1 MLPHQYIELWANDA
15 LRCFTIPDAAG
26 HSSHLIDATTRLRPH
41 STIEANPSNA
51 AIIHPG
57 RKVRLR
63 SSARCHEN
71 LGGPVSS
78 HLHQPLPPVLT
89 PGTRLPAAASTE
101 RQVASVAALALMV
114 ASPAY
119 AAAPA
124 NDTFGGSTTIGPVP
138 YSTTQDTSEA
148 TTDAVDA
155 EANADCGAPAT
166 DASVWYSVTPATD
179 TAFIV
184 DVGRSSYSAGVLVV
198 TGEPGSLSIVT
209 CGPGTVG
216 FPAAAGITYHLLIID
231 DQFDGGGNGGT
242 LVLNVDEAPPP
253 PKIDLTVNPTAK
265 YDARTGSATV
275 SGTIICSGQVEF
287 TFIYAELTQ
296 RIGPGVVVGS
306 GFTESIRCDGTVQ
319 QWSVEVVPFLG
330 QKFIGGKAASFTFAI
345 ACGPFF
351 CSDDF
356 EQRTVLISRR

>member
-1 MLPHQYIELWANDA
+1 VSFAGGQGVDQIGVRDCRRFKSHGGGLSVKTTV
-15 LRCFTIPDAAG
+15 LRNRRI
-26 HSSHLIDATTRLRPH
+26 
-41 STIEANPSNA
+41 
-51 AIIHPG
+51 
-57 RKVRLR
+57 
-63 SSARCHEN
+63 
-71 LGGPVSS
+71 
-78 HLHQPLPPVLT
+78 
-89 PGTRLPAAASTE
+89 GT
-101 RQVASVAALALMV
+101 VASVAALALMV

-119 AAAPA
+119 AAAPT
-124 NDTFGGSTTIGPVP
+124 NDTFGGSTTIGSVP
-138 YSTTQDTSEA
+138 YSTTQDTNAA

-155 EANADCGAPAT
+155 EANANCGAPAT

-184 DVGRSSYSAGVLVV
+184 DVSRSSYSAGVLVV

-242 LVLNVDEAPPP
+242 LVLTVDEAPPP
-253 PKIDLTVNPTAK
+253 PKIDLTVDPTAK
-265 YDARTGSATV
+265 YNPKTGSATV

-287 TFIYAELTQ
+287 TFLYAELTQ

-306 GFTESIRCDGTVQ
+306 GYTEAIRCDGAVQ